1 MIEMSLQQSEPVAL
15 PHRSPGRQ
23 GRSVAAYALLT
34 ALMIVVGLPVF
45 VPAVVLYCGIRFGTR
60 AAAAALFAAAVL
72 ATGVV
77 PFSGYPPDVMRFAYS
92 LVTGT
97 LLTLGVPAL
106 LAIPFVKRGDSFGRV
121 LMVLLIGSALGMMVN
136 ELLWR
141 VVAGY
146 SPYAAHV
153 AQAREATAFLLKAYK
168 TGGMPSDALR
178 MAERSTTYYTRTL
191 IVGVMLIN
199 VAVNFVLSLLMVG
212 RLPAG
217 RALGATEGAGTGT
230 YQLRNLS
237 LPDGVLFLFIVGGL
251 APLATGLAH
260 TLAANALMVA
270 AFLYM
275 LQGFALLRF
284 LLASNGVGFIGAL
297 LAFSLTFLSGVGP
310 LLLGLAGLFDPFFD
324 FRHFKKRKD
333 DSHESHSD

>member
-15 PHRSPGRQ
+15 PHQPPGRQ
-23 GRSVAAYALLT
+23 VRSVAAYALLT
-34 ALMIVVGLPVF
+34 ALMIVIGLPVF
-45 VPAVVLYCGIRFGTR
+45 VPAVVLYCGIRFGVR
-60 AAAAALFAAAVL
+60 AASAALFAAALL
-72 ATGVV
+72 ATAFV
-77 PFSGYPPDVMRFAYS
+77 PIGGYTHDVTRFAYS
-92 LVTGT
+92 LVSGAAF
-97 LLTLGVPAL
+97 TLGVPAL
-106 LAIPFVKRGDSFGRV
+106 IAIPFVKRGESFGRV
-121 LMVLLIGSALGMMVN
+121 LVLLLASSAAGMLIT

-141 VVAGY
+141 IAAGY

-168 TGGMPSDALR
+168 AGGMPSDALR
-178 MAERSTTYYTRTL
+178 MAERSGRYYTNTL
-191 IVGVMLIN
+191 IIGVLLIN
-199 VAVNFVLSLLMVG
+199 ATVNFTLSLLMVG

-217 RALGATEGAGTGT
+217 RALGP
-230 YQLRNLS
+230 YQLRKLS
-237 LPDGVLFLFIVGGL
+237 LPDGVLFLFIAGGL
-251 APLATGLAH
+251 APLVTGVAH
-260 TLAANALMVA
+260 TIAANALMLA

-284 LLASNGVGFIGAL
+284 LLASMGVGFIGAL
-297 LAFSLTFLSGVGP
+297 LAFALTFLSGVGP

>member
-23 GRSVAAYALLT
+23 VRSVAVYSLLT
-34 ALMIVVGLPVF
+34 ALMIIIGLPMF

-60 AAAAALFAAAVL
+60 AAAAALFGAALV
-72 ATGVV
+72 ATGFV
-77 PFSGYPPDVMRFAYS
+77 PLGGYSPDVTRFAYS
-92 LVTGT
+92 LVTGAV
-97 LLTLGVPAL
+97 LTLGVPAL
-106 LAIPFVKRGDSFGRV
+106 MAIPFVTRGDSYGRV
-121 LMVLLIGSALGMMVN
+121 LILLLLGSALGMVLT

-141 VVAGY
+141 VAANY
-146 SPYAAHV
+146 SPYAAHM
-153 AQAREATAFLLKAYK
+153 AQAREATAFLMKAYK
-168 TGGMPSDALR
+168 AGGMPSDALR
-178 MAERSTTYYTRTL
+178 MAERSGRYYSSTL
-191 IVGVMLIN
+191 IIGVLLIN
-199 VAVNFVLSLLMVG
+199 VTINFTLSLLMLG
-212 RLPAG
+212 RLPLGRQLTTAAG
-217 RALGATEGAGTGT
+217 ATGT

-251 APLATGLAH
+251 APLATGVAH
-260 TLAANALMVA
+260 TITANALMLA

-284 LLASNGVGFIGAL
+284 LLASMGVRFIGAL
-297 LAFSLTFLSGVGP
+297 LAFALTFLSGVGP
-310 LLLGLAGLFDPFFD
+310 LLLALAGLFDPFFD